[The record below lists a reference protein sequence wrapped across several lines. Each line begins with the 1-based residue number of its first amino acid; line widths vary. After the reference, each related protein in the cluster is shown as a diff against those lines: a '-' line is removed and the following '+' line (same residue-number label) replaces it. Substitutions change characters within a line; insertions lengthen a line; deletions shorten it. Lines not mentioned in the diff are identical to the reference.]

1 MTATGSIA
9 VTTSKLS
16 GSGGVQKT
24 SIVWTSD
31 ASAGSVTG
39 NTLAMRPGSIVLV
52 EFIPGTGGVQPTDA
66 YDVDFLDDNGTSM
79 FDDGSG
85 TSIGANLSQTN
96 STHKIPFITGY
107 VSLAATST
115 STTYVRTWLHGGSA
129 YQPTVANA
137 GNSKQGTINIYQVPN
152 VL

>member
-1 MTATGSIA
+1 VTATGSIA

-16 GSGGVQKT
+16 GSGGVVKT

-52 EFIPGTGGVQPTDA
+52 EFIPGAGGVQPTDL

-79 FDDGSG
+79 FDDGTG

-96 STHKIPFITGY
+96 ATHKVPFITGG
-107 VSLAATST
+107 TS
-115 STTYVRTWLHGGSA
+115 TYVRVWLHGASA

-137 GNSKQGTINIYQVPN
+137 GNSKQGTINIYQVSG